1 MNNEMTLQDTCAQDR
16 FSWQGVWDVTNFW
29 WPVLKWEFWILLGYT
44 ALVSVLAVTVEMH
57 ILVMLWSLAVTPIT
71 YMVMCASSLFGLK
84 SMRERFITLPAL
96 NSEKLVF
103 TLLWTFVV
111 VPGISELLLN
121 AVFYLHWGE
130 AAYNVLLSTIEMQDS
145 VAAMSVMSVDHLTA
159 FQLWSIAMMAAG
171 MITCLYSAEMSRS
184 HNIIK
189 GIGFSILVYCIPSFL
204 IGLMAG
210 LTGFRL
216 GKEGAFDG
224 GVSVEQAMSSLF
236 DSIVIYINILG
247 VVIFVYFVVMLT
259 LYIRKFAKR
268 QG

>member
-1 MNNEMTLQDTCAQDR
+1 MNNELTIQQESLRNRDR
-16 FSWQGVWDVTNFW
+16 FSWLGVWDVTKFW

-111 VPGISELLLN
+111 VPGISELILN
-121 AVFYLHWGE
+121 AVFYLHWNE
-130 AAYNVLLSTIEMQDS
+130 APYNVLLSTIEMQDS
-145 VAAMSVMSVDHLTA
+145 VAAMSVGHLTA
-159 FQLWSIAMMAAG
+159 FKLWSIAMMAAG

-216 GKEGAFDG
+216 GREGAFDG
-224 GVSVEQAMSSLF
+224 GVSVEQAMTSLF
-236 DSIVIYINILG
+236 DTIVIYVNILG
-247 VVIFVYFVVMLT
+247 VVMLGYFVVMLT

>member
-1 MNNEMTLQDTCAQDR
+1 MNNEMTIQQESPRNRDR
-16 FSWQGVWDVTNFW
+16 FSWLGVWDVTKFW

-44 ALVSVLAVTVEMH
+44 VLVSVLAVSVEMH

-84 SMRERFITLPAL
+84 SMRDRFITLPAL

-111 VPGISELLLN
+111 VPAISELMLN

-130 AAYNVLLSTIEMQDS
+130 ATYKVLLSTIEMPEG
-145 VAAMSVMSVDHLTA
+145 VAMMSAGHLTA
-159 FQLWSIAMMAAG
+159 LKFWGLAMMMGG
-171 MITCLYSAEMSRS
+171 MMTCLYCATMSRS

-189 GIGFSILVYCIPSFL
+189 GIGFSILAYCISSFL

-224 GVSVEQAMSSLF
+224 GVSVEQAMTSLF
-236 DSIVIYINILG
+236 DTIVIYVNILG
-247 VVIFVYFVVMLT
+247 VVMLVYFVVMLT
-259 LYIRKFAKR
+259 LYIKKFAKR

>member
-1 MNNEMTLQDTCAQDR
+1 MNNEMTMQVTDTRNRDR
-16 FSWQGVWDVTNFW
+16 FSWSGVLDMAKFW

-44 ALVSVLAVTVEMH
+44 VLVSVLAVSVEMH

-111 VPGISELLLN
+111 VPGISELILN

-130 AAYNVLLSTIEMQDS
+130 AAYSVLLSTIEIQDN
-145 VAAMSVMSVDHLTA
+145 VAAISEGHLTA
-159 FQLWSIAMMAAG
+159 FKLWSIAMMAGG
-171 MITCLYSAEMSRS
+171 MITCLYCAEMSRS

-189 GIGFSILVYCIPSFL
+189 GIGYSILVYFIPSFL
-204 IGLMAG
+204 IGFMAG
-210 LTGFRL
+210 LTGYRL
-216 GKEGAFDG
+216 GKDGAFDG
-224 GVSVEQAMSSLF
+224 GVSVEQAMTSLF
-236 DSIVIYINILG
+236 DAIVIYINILG
-247 VVIFVYFVVMLT
+247 VVVLVYFVVMLT

>member
-1 MNNEMTLQDTCAQDR
+1 MNNEMTMQQESLRNRDR
-16 FSWQGVWDVTNFW
+16 FSWLGVWDVTKFW

-111 VPGISELLLN
+111 VPGISELILN

-130 AAYNVLLSTIEMQDS
+130 AAYNVLLSTIEMQNN
-145 VAAMSVMSVDHLTA
+145 VAAMSVEHLTA
-159 FQLWSIAMMAAG
+159 FKLWSIAMMAAG

-216 GKEGAFDG
+216 GREGAFDG
-224 GVSVEQAMSSLF
+224 GVSVEQAMTSLF
-236 DSIVIYINILG
+236 DTIVIYVNILG
-247 VVIFVYFVVMLT
+247 VVMLVYFVVMLT

>member
-1 MNNEMTLQDTCAQDR
+1 MNNEMIMQVTDTRNRDR
-16 FSWQGVWDVTNFW
+16 FSWSGILDVAKFW

-44 ALVSVLAVTVEMH
+44 VLVSILAVSVEMH

-111 VPGISELLLN
+111 VPGISELILN

-130 AAYNVLLSTIEMQDS
+130 AAYNVLLSTIEIQDN
-145 VAAMSVMSVDHLTA
+145 VAAISEGHLTA
-159 FQLWSIAMMAAG
+159 FKMWSIAMMAGG
-171 MITCLYSAEMSRS
+171 MITCLYCAEMSRS

-224 GVSVEQAMSSLF
+224 RVSVEQAMTSLF
-236 DSIVIYINILG
+236 DTIVIYVNILG
-247 VVIFVYFVVMLT
+247 VVMLVYFVVMLT
-259 LYIRKFAKR
+259 LYIKKFAKR

>member
-1 MNNEMTLQDTCAQDR
+1 MNNEMTIQQESSRNRDR
-16 FSWQGVWDVTNFW
+16 FSWLGVWDVTKFW

-121 AVFYLHWGE
+121 VVFYLHWGE
-130 AAYNVLLSTIEMQDS
+130 ATYRVLLSTIEIQDGLEQIS
-145 VAAMSVMSVDHLTA
+145 LEHLTEFKLWGVALVMS
-159 FQLWSIAMMAAG
+159 G
-171 MITCLYSAEMSRS
+171 MITCLYCSTMCRS

-189 GIGFSILVYCIPSFL
+189 GIGFSLLVYSMPSFFV
-204 IGLMAG
+204 GVVAG
-210 LTGFRL
+210 LTGYHL
-216 GKEGAFDG
+216 GKEGAFNG
-224 GVSVEQAMSSLF
+224 NMNVEEAMSMLF
-236 DSIVIYINILG
+236 DYMGIYMVILG
-247 VVIFVYFVVMLT
+247 VMMLVYFVVMLT
-259 LYIRKFAKR
+259 LYIRKFPKR

>member
-1 MNNEMTLQDTCAQDR
+1 MNDELTIQQESLRNRDR
-16 FSWQGVWDVTNFW
+16 FSWLGVWDVTKFW

-111 VPGISELLLN
+111 VPGISELILN

-130 AAYNVLLSTIEMQDS
+130 AAYNVLLSTIEMQNS
-145 VAAMSVMSVDHLTA
+145 VAAMSVEHLTA
-159 FQLWSIAMMAAG
+159 FNLWSIAMMAAG

-216 GKEGAFDG
+216 GREGAFDG
-224 GVSVEQAMSSLF
+224 GVSVEQAMTSLF
-236 DSIVIYINILG
+236 DTIVIYVNILG
-247 VVIFVYFVVMLT
+247 VVMLVYFVVMLT

>member
-1 MNNEMTLQDTCAQDR
+1 MNNEMTIQQESSRNRDR
-16 FSWQGVWDVTNFW
+16 FSWLGVWDVTKFW

-44 ALVSVLAVTVEMH
+44 VLVSVLAVSVEMH

-111 VPGISELLLN
+111 VPAISELMLN

-130 AAYNVLLSTIEMQDS
+130 ATYKVLLSTIEMPEG
-145 VAAMSVMSVDHLTA
+145 VAMMSAGHLTA
-159 FQLWSIAMMAAG
+159 LKFWGLAMMMGG
-171 MITCLYSAEMSRS
+171 MMTCLYCATMSRS

-189 GIGFSILVYCIPSFL
+189 GIGFSILAYCISSFL

-224 GVSVEQAMSSLF
+224 GVSVEQAMTSLF
-236 DSIVIYINILG
+236 DTIVIYVNILG
-247 VVIFVYFVVMLT
+247 VVMLVYFVVMLT
-259 LYIRKFAKR
+259 LYIKKFAKR

>member
-1 MNNEMTLQDTCAQDR
+1 MNNELIMQVTDTRNRDR
-16 FSWQGVWDVTNFW
+16 FSWLGVWDVTKFW

-111 VPGISELLLN
+111 VPGISELILN

-130 AAYNVLLSTIEMQDS
+130 AAYNVLLSTIEMQNS
-145 VAAMSVMSVDHLTA
+145 VAAMSVEHLTA
-159 FQLWSIAMMAAG
+159 FKLWSIAMMAAG

-216 GKEGAFDG
+216 GREGAFDG
-224 GVSVEQAMSSLF
+224 GVSVEQAMTSLF
-236 DSIVIYINILG
+236 DTIVIYVNILG
-247 VVIFVYFVVMLT
+247 VVMLGYFVVMLT